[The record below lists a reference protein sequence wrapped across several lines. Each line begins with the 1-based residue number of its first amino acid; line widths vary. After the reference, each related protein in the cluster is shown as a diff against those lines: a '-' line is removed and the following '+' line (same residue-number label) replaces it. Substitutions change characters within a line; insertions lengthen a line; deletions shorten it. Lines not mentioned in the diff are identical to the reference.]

1 MSKSIAISKIRNIG
15 IMAHIDAGKTTTTER
30 MLFYSGSIHRIGQ
43 VDDGT
48 AFMDSMD
55 QEKERG
61 ITIMSAAT
69 TCFWDEHRIN
79 IIDTPGHVDFTAE
92 VQRSLRVLDGAV
104 ALFCAVGGVEPQS
117 ETVWHQADEYQV
129 PRIAYVNKMDRMGA
143 DFNRTIDMIKDKF
156 GANPVPLML
165 PIGAESEFEAVID
178 LLQMKSIYYDT
189 ETEGREFELREIPEE
204 YLEKAETARQVILD
218 VAAENDDELLSK
230 YLDGAEL
237 TTEEIENGI
246 RKAVINLAVLPV
258 FCGSS
263 LSNIG
268 VQPLF
273 DGIVKYLPS
282 PKDVEHYTGFD
293 VTDDEKELTRLPLN
307 KQPFS
312 ALAFKMLVDPFVGK
326 LTFCRIYSGVLKAG
340 ESVFNSSTSKKEK
353 VGKIMLMHS
362 NKREEIKE
370 AGAGQIVAIPG
381 LRFTL
386 TGNTL
391 CSQTE
396 PIVYEKIEFSEPVIN
411 QSIEAKNMAEREKL
425 IDVLGKLCEE
435 DPTLRV
441 KTDEESG
448 QLILSGVG
456 ELHLE
461 IIVDRLRREF
471 NITAKLGKPQVSFR
485 ETITESVIENGV
497 IDRLV
502 GGKAQYA
509 EVSVKLEPAGKEE
522 GLSVINK
529 LDENKVPKE
538 FHQSIEKGVSES
550 LKTGPRGYQ
559 MTDVTA
565 TILDAGFN
573 PDTANEIAFIFAGS
587 IAVKAGVKRARPQML
602 EPVFSI
608 EVVSPEEY
616 VGDVIADLSA
626 RRGRVEG
633 ITQKGK
639 MQAVKA
645 SAPLSEM
652 FGYITKLR
660 SLSQGRAVYTMT
672 FSHYEEALMNDQKS
686 F

>member
-48 AFMDSMD
+48 AFMDSME
-55 QEKERG
+55 QERERG

-69 TCFWDEHRIN
+69 TCFWNEHRIN

-117 ETVWHQADEYQV
+117 ETVWHQADEYKV

-143 DFNRTIDMIKDKF
+143 DFDRTVDMIKEKF
-156 GANPVPLML
+156 GANPLPLML

-178 LLQMKSIYYDT
+178 LLQMKSIYFDA
-189 ETEGREFELREIPEE
+189 ETEGQEFELREIPEE
-204 YLEKAETARQVILD
+204 YLEKAEAARQVILD
-218 VAAENDDELLSK
+218 VAAENDDELLAK

-237 TTEEIENGI
+237 TTEEIESGI
-246 RKAVINLAVLPV
+246 RKAVINLAALPI

-282 PKDVEHYTGFD
+282 PKDVGHYVGFD
-293 VTDDEKELTRLPLN
+293 INDDEKELTREPLN

-340 ESVFNSSTSKKEK
+340 EPVFNSSTGKKEK

-411 QSIEAKNMAEREKL
+411 QSIEARNMAEREKL

-471 NITAKLGKPQVSFR
+471 NITAKLGKPQVSYR
-485 ETITESVIENGV
+485 ETISESVIENGV

-502 GGKAQYA
+502 VGKAQYA
-509 EVSVKLEPAGKEE
+509 EVSVKLEPAGKED

-538 FHQSIEKGVSES
+538 FHQSIEKGVRES

-565 TILDAGFN
+565 TITDAVFN
-573 PDTANEIAFIFAGS
+573 PETANEIAFIFAGS
-587 IAVKAGVKRARPQML
+587 TAVKAGVKRAAPQML
-602 EPVFSI
+602 EPIFSL

-639 MQAVKA
+639 MQVVKA
-645 SAPLSEM
+645 TAPLSEM

-672 FSHYEEALMNDQKS
+672 FSHYEEARLNDQKL